1 MLFQPVTLNC
11 DYTTSATDHP
21 IVTWKYKSFCQDPI
35 KVALGSSSAN
45 TAISQTNINPS
56 NNCPDKDRT
65 IRTVAVKQGDSVSL
79 GNEYAARKIN
89 IINSKLINTTG

>member
-11 DYTTSATDHP
+11 KFTTSATADP
-21 IVTWKYKSFCQDPI
+21 IVTWKYKSFCRDPI
-35 KVALGSSSAN
+35 QVALGSSSSN

-56 NNCPDKDRT
+56 NNCPDEDRT
-65 IRTVAVKQGDSVSL
+65 IRTVAVKQGDSISL
-79 GNEYAARKIN
+79 GNEYAARKIT